1 MHGVGRA
8 GDVRA
13 GHAAQARDVVK
24 RHARE
29 PPVGLSRAEG
39 RRIAA
44 THDLHSLAGRARRP
58 SGAPVVPEVTTI
70 AASPGAA
77 GTPSGEPSP
86 AVAVVEVRRAQLLD
100 EPPVL
105 RRRQAGI
112 DGHDDLAGV
121 PRPDHD
127 PGERRARQ
135 GREHDVRSVG
145 GGHGP

>member
-1 MHGVGRA
+1 MHASHRSRCPAARA
-8 GDVRA
+8 
-13 GHAAQARDVVK
+13 AAV
-24 RHARE
+24 
-29 PPVGLSRAEG
+29 
-39 RRIAA
+39 AA
-44 THDLHSLAGRARRP
+44 THDLHSLARELDALRGAGRPRGHDDRGQP
-58 SGAPVVPEVTTI
+58 GRGRHPVR
-70 AASPGAA
+70 
-77 GTPSGEPSP
+77 EPSP

-127 PGERRARQ
+127 PGERRARH